1 MLMNDKL
8 MTKTLKQLAEDAVP
22 GNTDLWPG
30 LAARIDAR
38 PGAPAHL
45 KGRLTMNTPYPHT
58 ARLRWMGLS
67 TLAVVAVA
75 AVLLVTPQGRALAQS
90 VWLFFNPAASEAF
103 VVSEALGAAEPSVG
117 PTAAAPSFAADV
129 CGADLTCQLAA
140 AEAAIGFDARVL
152 PSGSSD
158 LTWNYVEAYPEGGTL
173 RLGYAAAEGG
183 GLVLSQSL
191 DGLPTSKWEAV
202 PAGAAVAVTVNGQPA
217 EYVEGTFVVYPGSTE
232 AVWNADAPVQRLRW
246 RAEGVL
252 YELTK
257 MGDPQSLEHL
267 DMAAMVALAE
277 SLE

>member
-1 MLMNDKL
+1 MNDKL
-8 MTKTLKQLAEDAVP
+8 LTKTLNQLAEDAVP
-22 GNTDLWPG
+22 ANTDLWPALRAQLG
-30 LAARIDAR
+30 AR

-45 KGRLTMNTPYPHT
+45 KGRLTMNTPYPHA
-58 ARLRWMGLS
+58 ARLRWMGFS

-75 AVLLVTPQGRALAQS
+75 AALLVTPQGRALAQS

-103 VVSEALGAAEPSVG
+103 GVPEAIGAAEPSVG
-117 PTAAAPSFAADV
+117 PTAVAPSFAADV
-129 CGADLTCQLAA
+129 CGADLACQLTA

-152 PSGSSD
+152 PSHSE
-158 LTWNYVEAYPEGGTL
+158 LTWNYVEAYPEAGTL

-191 DGLPTSKWEAV
+191 AALPTSQWEEV

-232 AVWNADAPVQRLRW
+232 AVWNAEAPVQRLRW
-246 RAEGVL
+246 RADGVL
-252 YELTK
+252 FELTK
-257 MGDPQSLEHL
+257 MGDPQSLEYL

>member
-1 MLMNDKL
+1 MNDKL
-8 MTKTLKQLAEDAVP
+8 LTKTLKQLAEDAVP
-22 GNTDLWPG
+22 ASTDLWPAL
-30 LAARIDAR
+30 LAQFDAR

-45 KGRLTMNTPYPHT
+45 KGRLTMNTPYPHA

-67 TLAVVAVA
+67 TVAVLAVA
-75 AVLLVTPQGRALAQS
+75 ALLLVTPQGRALAQN
-90 VWLFFNPAASEAF
+90 VWLFFNPAAGEAF
-103 VVSEALGAAEPSVG
+103 GVPEALGADDPSAG

-129 CGADLTCQLAA
+129 CGADLACQLTA

-173 RLGYAAAEGG
+173 RLGYAAVGGG
-183 GLVLSQSL
+183 GLVLSQRL
-191 DGLPTSKWEAV
+191 DGLPTSEWEAV
-202 PAGAAVAVTVNGQPA
+202 PAGAVVAVTVNGQPA
-217 EYVEGTFVVYPGSTE
+217 EYVEGTFVVSPGSTE
-232 AVWNADAPVQRLRW
+232 AVWNGDAPIQRLRW

-257 MGDPQSLEHL
+257 MGDPQALEHL